1 MKLRFSLR
9 HVFGVVTIAIV
20 LLFAI
25 DFLQKTRQ
33 RGADATIGLLRT
45 LNCANSLAE
54 SPSPVS
60 GGCIVVIPSKLGIS
74 QEPTLVRKIFGDT
87 QRITSGMAF
96 SKTQFDRH
104 SAKSLFESRA
114 TKGIV
119 EVWMTD
125 VCVSPEAAYFLQEW
139 DSLDFLY
146 FIDIEFSEKWRRGV
160 LNDSTHV
167 PHMLFAGKAINLS
180 AEEVATMSHLE
191 TLVLSNVG
199 FSADEIDMIRTRL
212 PETLVVVTCRW
223 GEERSVD
230 RPQASPATDILA
242 SKYSQNFDVLE
253 KAVAQSGLSFL
264 QIPPAE
270 PDKLIAYQ
278 RQFQNPLPASLVAF
292 LKTRTVTLPDDLFA
306 VGLTRDSPEIVTMA
320 SRNGMDYTITYC
332 LLPRL
337 TEHPKCVIVQDFL
350 KVGSCNGKGI
360 WIGLTTGQLCEGSAV
375 SMKLTNPSTLEALIE
390 HYRETLQGYAENP
403 VFGPVINQESLTN

>member
-9 HVFGVVTIAIV
+9 HVFGMVTIAAV
-20 LLFAI
+20 LLFVI
-25 DFLQKTRQ
+25 DFIQKTRQ
-33 RGADATIGLLRT
+33 RGADATIELLRT
-45 LNCANSLAE
+45 LNCTNSVSE
-54 SPSPVS
+54 SPSPAS
-60 GGCIVVIPSKLGIS
+60 GGSIVFIPSKLGVS
-74 QEPTLVRKIFGDT
+74 QEPTLARKIWGDT
-87 QRITSGMAF
+87 QRITSEMAF
-96 SKTQFDRH
+96 SKTQFARH

-119 EVWMTD
+119 GVRMAD
-125 VCVSPEAAYFLQEW
+125 VYVSSEAVYFLQEW

-146 FIDIEFSEKWRRGV
+146 FIDIEFSEKWRLGI
-160 LNDSTHV
+160 LNNSSHI
-167 PHMLFAGKAINLS
+167 PHMLFAGKAINIF
-180 AEEVATMSHLE
+180 AEEVATMGHLE

-212 PETLVVVTCRW
+212 PETLVVVTSRW

-230 RPQASPATDILA
+230 RPQSSPATDILV
-242 SKYSQNFDVLE
+242 SKYSQSFDVLE

-292 LKTRTVTLPDDLFA
+292 LKTRTVMLLDDPFA
-306 VGLTRDSPEIVTMA
+306 VGLTSDQPEVVTMA
-320 SRNGMDYTITYC
+320 TSDGVNYSLTYC
-332 LLPRL
+332 LLQLLAKHPRC
-337 TEHPKCVIVQDFL
+337 TIVQDFL
-350 KVGSCNGKGI
+350 KVGSRNGNGI

-375 SMKLTNPSTLEALIE
+375 SMKLADPSTLEALIDY
-390 HYRETLQGYAENP
+390 YRETLKGYAENP
-403 VFGPVINQESLTN
+403 VFGPDINQESLTN